1 MGAGSALAAA
11 AGSDCDSEGKRSTY
25 KMYINKDFGDSIRY
39 DKPPVTV
46 YARMAEVTENGQEID
61 RPDLTSQISIFCE
74 GNPLRIDGDSMAG
87 GYMGALV

>member
-1 MGAGSALAAA
+1 MYLRRHLVICPAIIITGILGAGSALAAA

-46 YARMAEVTENGQEID
+46 YARMEKKSND
-61 RPDLTSQISIFCE
+61 NLF
-74 GNPLRIDGDSMAG
+74 
-87 GYMGALV
+87 